1 VRTALAVRVS
11 SAEHIQR
18 CHIQA
23 QPASRALPRRR
34 NVPTDQYGGQSLGDI
49 IWVRTSSIVAGGRA
63 LGSAENFGM
72 LEELADR
79 LGGAVGASRA
89 AVDAG
94 YVPNDMQVSA
104 S

>member
-1 VRTALAVRVS
+1 M
-11 SAEHIQR
+11 
-18 CHIQA
+18 
-23 QPASRALPRRR
+23 
-34 NVPTDQYGGQSLGDI
+34 
-49 IWVRTSSIVAGGRA
+49 AGGRA

-94 YVPNDMQVSA
+94 YVPNDMQVRAASA
-104 S
+104 AP